1 MIIGLAVP
9 MTSGC
14 AVLMPFALRWQGR
27 RTATLLCGL
36 FAVCGARAVTAAP
49 VPLTE
54 LLENSTPADW
64 RSPDPENLLYLQLR
78 VGLVI
83 IELAPRIAPA
93 HVQNI
98 KELVRAHYFDGLAIV
113 RVQDDYVVQWNDPR
127 HQRALP
133 AGIHKV
139 AAEFT
144 ADRSAG
150 TDFIPLKER
159 DVYAEEVGFLDGF
172 PAARDPQSGAVWL
185 AHCYGM
191 VGTGRDDPPES
202 DGTEM
207 YAVIGQSPRQLDR
220 NLALVGR
227 VVKGIALLATLP
239 RGSGELGFYLPTEAV
254 VPIVSMR
261 VGADVPVA
269 EQIPIQVLRTD
280 SRTFHRL
287 LEQRRNRR
295 EDWFKFN
302 PGHIDLCN
310 VPLPVRIPVPRQPR
324 QPRLKASAAVK
335 SPQ

>member
-1 MIIGLAVP
+1 MSSRGAALVLHARRCQGRLAV
-9 MTSGC
+9 G
-14 AVLMPFALRWQGR
+14 
-27 RTATLLCGL
+27 LLCGL
-36 FAVCGARAVTAAP
+36 LFGLFVVCGGRTASAAP

-54 LLENSTPADW
+54 LLENSTAADW

-83 IELAPRIAPA
+83 IELAPRMAPA

-98 KELVRAHYFDGLAIV
+98 RELARAHYFDGLAIV
-113 RVQDDYVVQWNDPR
+113 RVQDNFVVQWNDPR

-133 AGIHKV
+133 PGIHKV

-144 ADRSAG
+144 LDRGAG
-150 TDFIPLKER
+150 ADFIPLRER

-191 VGTGRDDPPES
+191 VGVGRDDPPQS

-239 RGSGELGFYLPTEAV
+239 RGSGESGFYLPSEAPM
-254 VPIVSMR
+254 PIVSMR

-280 SRTFHRL
+280 TRTFHRL

-310 VPLPVRIPVPRQPR
+310 VPLPVRIPVARTSRQPR
-324 QPRLKASAAVK
+324 VE
-335 SPQ
+335 SPGR